1 MTESTKK
8 RGKDKRHSSHT
19 VLVHKTHL
27 FNINESTNSFHTIL
41 SIGSGSSGLCSFWDE
56 LKFEPESAWIQALM
70 TISLQVNLKMGRL
83 LLSSVIVLL
92 GISLQRFVFFSS
104 FYVLTNFH
112 NQCCKTFTVLYLQ
125 VWEQRTIFYI
135 ICSTNI
141 YSFYM
146 LMLIFTF
153 NHQILQLLG
162 TMSLAMLVDSI
173 DVKNNPVF
181 TDWSIQPFKSVA
193 IWISGGV
200 AAHWQPAEQLRPDC
214 RVVDAECPCVA
225 LRNIYLFDYINPH
238 YRLIH
243 VCLVHL

>member
-104 FYVLTNFH
+104 FMSWPIFITNAV
-112 NQCCKTFTVLYLQ
+112 KLLQ
-125 VWEQRTIFYI
+125 Y
-135 ICSTNI
+135 SI
-141 YSFYM
+141 YNFG
-146 LMLIFTF
+146 
-153 NHQILQLLG
+153 NRGQ
-162 TMSLAMLVDSI
+162 
-173 DVKNNPVF
+173 VF
-181 TDWSIQPFKSVA
+181 TSSVLQISTHSI
-193 IWISGGV
+193 
-200 AAHWQPAEQLRPDC
+200 C
-214 RVVDAECPCVA
+214 
-225 LRNIYLFDYINPH
+225 
-238 YRLIH
+238 
-243 VCLVHL
+243 